1 MSWNVKPVFALPNT
15 IGIGRTSAANTARDG
30 SGALVTLFTAGANG
44 ARIDKVVVTSAQAA
58 AAASSAMVG
67 RLFVSDAA
75 GANFRMLQEQA
86 IVTATPSTTVVGATS
101 TFTFSGGLILV
112 AGQVVACCQSVYAGV
127 QDQMDWVVQQ
137 GGSY

>member
-1 MSWNVKPVFALPNT
+1 MAANLTPLFALPNT
-15 IGIGRTSAANTARDG
+15 LGVGRTAAANATRDG
-30 SGALVTLFTAGANG
+30 SGTLVNLFTAGVNG
-44 ARIDKVVVTSAQAA
+44 ARIDKVVVTSAQAT

-67 RLFVSDAA
+67 HLFISDAA

-86 IVTATPSTTVVGATS
+86 IATATASTTVIGASS
-101 TFTFSGGLILV
+101 TFTFPGGLIMV
-112 AGQVVACCQSVYAGV
+112 AGQVLACSQSVYAGV